1 MSEEVRNVFMSHIHE
16 DDDALPQLKGL
27 VSKSGLVVR
36 DGSINADKPNR
47 ATSDDYIKSG
57 ILAPRIQWASVL
69 VTLVSPET
77 RTSSWVDWEIEY
89 AHKLGKRI
97 VGVWMR
103 GARDADLPDALDKY
117 ADAVVGWNSEKIVDA
132 ITGAS
137 NDWLTPVGA
146 PRPGREIKR
155 FSC

>member
-1 MSEEVRNVFMSHIHE
+1 MPDEVRNVFMSHIHE

-27 VSKSGLVVR
+27 ASKSGLVVR

-47 ATSDDYIKSG
+47 ATSDDYIKSQ

-97 VGVWMR
+97 VGVWVR

-117 ADAVVGWNSEKIVDA
+117 ADAVVGWNSEKVVDA

-137 NDWLTPVGA
+137 NDWLTPAGV
-146 PRPGREIKR
+146 PRSGREIKR
-155 FSC
+155 YSC

>member
-1 MSEEVRNVFMSHIHE
+1 MPEEVRNVFMSHIHE
-16 DDDALPQLKGL
+16 DDGTLSQLKGL
-27 VSKSGLVVR
+27 VSRSGLVVR

-47 ATSDDYIKSG
+47 ATSDDYIKSE

-69 VTLVSPET
+69 VVLVSPET

-97 VGVWMR
+97 VGVWVR

-117 ADAVVGWNSEKIVDA
+117 ANAVDGWNSEKVVDA
-132 ITGAS
+132 ITGAN
-137 NDWLTPVGA
+137 NDWLTPSGE
-146 PRPGREIKR
+146 PRPAREIKR

>member
-1 MSEEVRNVFMSHIHE
+1 MPDEVRNVFMSHIHE
-16 DDDALPQLKGL
+16 DDGTLPQLKNL

-36 DGSINADKPNR
+36 DGSINADKPNQ
-47 ATSDDYIKSG
+47 ATSDEYIKSE

-69 VTLVSPET
+69 VVLVSPET

-97 VGVWMR
+97 VGVWVR

-117 ADAVVGWNSEKIVDA
+117 HDAVVGWNSEKVVDA
-132 ITGAS
+132 ITGEN
-137 NDWLTPVGA
+137 NDSLTPSGE
-146 PRPGREIKR
+146 PRPVREIKR

>member
-1 MSEEVRNVFMSHIHE
+1 MSDEVRNVFMSHIHE

-27 VSKSGLVVR
+27 VSKNGLVVR

-47 ATSDDYIKSG
+47 ARSDDYIKSG

-77 RTSSWVDWEIEY
+77 RTSAWVDWEIEY

-103 GARDADLPDALDKY
+103 GARDADLPMPWTSTLTRLSAGTARRSLTRSRVR
-117 ADAVVGWNSEKIVDA
+117 AA
-132 ITGAS
+132 TG
-137 NDWLTPVGA
+137 
-146 PRPGREIKR
+146 
-155 FSC
+155 

>member
-1 MSEEVRNVFMSHIHE
+1 MPDEVRNVFMSHIHE
-16 DDDALPQLKGL
+16 DDGTLPQLRNL

-36 DGSINADKPNR
+36 DGSINADKPNQ
-47 ATSDDYIKSG
+47 ATSDEYIKSE

-69 VTLVSPET
+69 VVLVSPET

-97 VGVWMR
+97 VGVWVR

-117 ADAVVGWNSEKIVDA
+117 HDAVVGWNSEKVVDA
-132 ITGAS
+132 ITGEN
-137 NDWLTPVGA
+137 NDSLTPSGE
-146 PRPGREIKR
+146 PRPAREIKR

>member
-1 MSEEVRNVFMSHIHE
+1 MSDEIRNVFMSHIHE
-16 DDDALPQLKGL
+16 DDDALPQLKDL
-27 VSKSGLVVR
+27 ASRSGLVVR
-36 DGSINADKPNR
+36 DGSINADKPNQ

-77 RTSSWVDWEIEY
+77 RTSPWVDWEIEY

-103 GARDADLPDALDKY
+103 GARDTDLPDALDKY
-117 ADAVVGWNSEKIVDA
+117 ADAVVGWNSEKVVDA
-132 ITGAS
+132 ITGDS
-137 NDWLTPVGA
+137 NDWLTLAGE
-146 PRPGREIKR
+146 PRPGRDIKR
-155 FSC
+155 YSC

>member
-1 MSEEVRNVFMSHIHE
+1 MSDEVRNVFMSHIHE
-16 DDDALPQLKGL
+16 DDDALAQLKGL
-27 VSKSGLVVR
+27 VSKSGLAVR
-36 DGSINADKPNR
+36 DGSINAEKPNR
-47 ATSDDYIKSG
+47 AASDDYIKSG

-89 AHKLGKRI
+89 AHKRGKRI

-132 ITGAS
+132 ITGA
-137 NDWLTPVGA
+137 NKDWLTPAGA

-155 FSC
+155 YSC

>member
-1 MSEEVRNVFMSHIHE
+1 M
-16 DDDALPQLKGL
+16 
-27 VSKSGLVVR
+27 
-36 DGSINADKPNR
+36 
-47 ATSDDYIKSG
+47 
-57 ILAPRIQWASVL
+57 
-69 VTLVSPET
+69 SPET

>member
-1 MSEEVRNVFMSHIHE
+1 MSDEVRNVFMSHIHE

-27 VSKSGLVVR
+27 VSKNGLVVR

-47 ATSDDYIKSG
+47 ARSDDYIKSG

-77 RTSSWVDWEIEY
+77 RTSAWVDWEIEY

-117 ADAVVGWNSEKIVDA
+117 ADAVVGWNSEKVVDA

-137 NDWLTPVGA
+137 SDWLTPGGV

-155 FSC
+155 YSC